1 MLPESRQRLR
11 FHRRPFPDDWCQWS
25 GQFNTICRCFND
37 RDTPCGC
44 DGNLTVG
51 VSFKG
56 LVCHSSSS
64 RKSEISGLAS
74 KNAYKIYVFEPATVL
89 TQADFSVLR
98 NRNTVSP
105 PDPPAHGG
113 YLAGVAILMAW
124 LGLDGFELRLCRD
137 GRLWPTVRHHAL
149 LFTATVAACMLNP
162 CGYELHTWMLSSLG
176 RPRPEIS
183 GWAPLPLFSV
193 DGLLFWCFALGTF
206 LCLKKSVE
214 PRRWPGLIVMSL
226 LSWQA
231 VKHQGH
237 LPFAAMM
244 GSFVLVPHIESV
256 VRQLFGWL
264 EDRAAEQHPS
274 PDGQRSM
281 GSIAVALM
289 LFVVLS
295 CAQFPRQATLNV
307 NRDYHAVS
315 AMPFMAD
322 NRLEGNVLVTFNGAQ
337 YALAVFADSSPESR
351 IAFDG
356 WFRTCYPQP
365 IIDMYFDFI
374 LGDLPQHVRYREASS
389 GPFDAK
395 KALEYKNP
403 DLVLIECER
412 KNSVRTMEACSAEW
426 CLLYQ
431 DSLAQLWGRRS
442 TYDDQQSERF
452 LPEHRRHRSNDLQQG
467 RVAWPAFPKTG
478 RPARRIELTLGNSGA
493 AVR

>member
-1 MLPESRQRLR
+1 
-11 FHRRPFPDDWCQWS
+11 
-25 GQFNTICRCFND
+25 
-37 RDTPCGC
+37 
-44 DGNLTVG
+44 
-51 VSFKG
+51 
-56 LVCHSSSS
+56 
-64 RKSEISGLAS
+64 
-74 KNAYKIYVFEPATVL
+74 
-89 TQADFSVLR
+89 
-98 NRNTVSP
+98 
-105 PDPPAHGG
+105 
-113 YLAGVAILMAW
+113 
-124 LGLDGFELRLCRD
+124 
-137 GRLWPTVRHHAL
+137 
-149 LFTATVAACMLNP
+149 
-162 CGYELHTWMLSSLG
+162 
-176 RPRPEIS
+176 
-183 GWAPLPLFSV
+183 
-193 DGLLFWCFALGTF
+193 
-206 LCLKKSVE
+206 
-214 PRRWPGLIVMSL
+214 MSL

-412 KNSVRTMEACSAEW
+412 KNSVRTMEACSGGMVSA
-426 CLLYQ
+426 LSGQSGTTVGSSQYL
-431 DSLAQLWGRRS
+431 RRS
-442 TYDDQQSERF
+442 AVGT
-452 LPEHRRHRSNDLQQG
+452 L
-467 RVAWPAFPKTG
+467 
-478 RPARRIELTLGNSGA
+478 PARASSPPQQRSA
-493 AVR
+493 ARSRRMAGLSQDGTARPPNRADARGTPVPLCDSESWIVSVIR